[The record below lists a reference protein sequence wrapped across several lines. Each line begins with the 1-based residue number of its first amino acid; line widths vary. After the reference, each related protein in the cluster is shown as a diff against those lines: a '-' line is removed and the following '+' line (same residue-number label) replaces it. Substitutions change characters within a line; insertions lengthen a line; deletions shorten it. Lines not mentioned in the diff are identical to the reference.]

1 MRYPINLNLIKI
13 INPCVPWLVDGF
25 KKEKSYLRTYPDYLP
40 TLVPVLLGSGRSL
53 FGSLKQDI
61 ELQHLATRTID
72 GGFVQIKYRIS
83 TLKK

>member
-13 INPCVPWLVDGF
+13 INPCVLRLVGF
-25 KKEKSYLRTYPDYLP
+25 KNEKSYLRTYPDCLP